1 MELFKFSAERA
12 EIRVSE
18 EELRI
23 LRDALDWVCRV
34 VDPPEMHTLLCG
46 HPHEVEQLRREI
58 DAVLGKMGKKQ

>member
-1 MELFKFSAERA
+1 
-12 EIRVSE
+12 
-18 EELRI
+18 
-23 LRDALDWVCRV
+23 VCRV